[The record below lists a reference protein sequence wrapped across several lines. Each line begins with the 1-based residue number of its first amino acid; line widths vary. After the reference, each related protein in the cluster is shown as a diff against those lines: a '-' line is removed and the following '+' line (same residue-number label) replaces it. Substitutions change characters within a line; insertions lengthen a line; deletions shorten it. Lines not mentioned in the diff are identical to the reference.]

1 MNIRFI
7 RGARDKKINVKCC
20 LTYCT
25 SKYFEILR
33 SNYSQNICYI
43 NLPASWIFAWRGN
56 EIWRSHCLSIIPHLT
71 IKSRLLS

>member
-25 SKYFEILR
+25 VQYFEILR
-33 SNYSQNICYI
+33 NTSLELFAKYMLHKSNRVLDFCM
-43 NLPASWIFAWRGN
+43 AR
-56 EIWRSHCLSIIPHLT
+56 E
-71 IKSRLLS
+71 